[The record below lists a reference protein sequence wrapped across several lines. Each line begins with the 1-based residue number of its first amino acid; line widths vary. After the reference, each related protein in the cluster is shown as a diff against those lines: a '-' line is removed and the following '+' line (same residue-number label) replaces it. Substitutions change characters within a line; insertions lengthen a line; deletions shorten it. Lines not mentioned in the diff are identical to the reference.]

1 MDQPSQ
7 MVRGYIVNLAMDAS
21 CDGWSG
27 KPNRVL
33 TFPFRP
39 QPLEQSGGAN
49 YSDIAPVGGSCEYQ
63 IFSNKTNDELP
74 IEIYWNAL
82 MMNTLRNEAK
92 SLVDLAT
99 EIHTAKIFIEAL
111 TVPYEITESMSSGSA
126 PACLLVIP
134 GWCRCRARLR
144 TYKFTGEE
152 CDLAGN
158 VIELRANLTF
168 KTAPEKR
175 TTMEAVA
182 KTGIL
187 YQGA

>member
-7 MVRGYIVNLAMDAS
+7 MVRGYIVNLALDAN
-21 CDGWSG
+21 DDT
-27 KPNRVL
+27 RVL
-33 TFPFRP
+33 SLPFRP

-49 YSDIAPVGGSCEYQ
+49 YSDVAPVGGSCEYQ
-63 IFSNKTNDELP
+63 IFANRTNDEVP
-74 IEIYWNAL
+74 VEIYWNAL
-82 MMNTLRNEAK
+82 MMNTMRAEAK
-92 SLVDLAT
+92 SLAELSA
-99 EIHTAKIFIEAL
+99 EINTAKRFIEAL

-152 CDLAGN
+152 CDMLGN
-158 VIELRANLTF
+158 VIELRASLAF
-168 KTAPEKR
+168 KIAP
-175 TTMEAVA
+175 TTRATMKAVMQ
-182 KTGIL
+182 TGIL